1 MGRRQFLRGV
11 GAMVAL
17 PSLEGI
23 VPGRAMAGAGGAPL
37 RMAFVYAPNGVNV
50 ARWRPE
56 GVGEAFSFGPTLE
69 PLADLRGEVQVLS
82 GFEHKNGWA
91 GADGAGDHARA
102 SATILTGARPFKT
115 AGADIRLGVSVDQ
128 LAAREVGHL
137 TRFPSLELSC
147 DTARKSGACDS
158 GYACAYQFNLSW
170 RNESTPVAAE
180 TNPRL
185 VFERLFGA
193 GGPGERQEN
202 FRLRQ
207 ARQKSV
213 LDFVMEDARSLQRQL
228 GKTDRGKLEEYL
240 VGVREIEER
249 IQRAEKFGPPADP
262 GVETPTGVPGSYRD
276 HLRLMFDMLELAFRT
291 DSTRIATFMMAHD
304 GSNRS
309 FPEIGV
315 AEGHHHLSH
324 HQDNPEKLAKI
335 GEIDR
340 FYVEQFAYFLER
352 LREARDGDGRSV
364 LDNSMIVYC
373 SGLSDGNRHAHDNL
387 PVILAGR
394 GGGALR
400 PGRHVEVGQKTPM
413 TNLYV
418 SMLARMGVPVERFGD
433 STGALALV

>member
-1 MGRRQFLRGV
+1 
-11 GAMVAL
+11 MVAL
-17 PSLEGI
+17 PWLESHG
-23 VPGRAMAGAGGAPL
+23 AGAGALATTRGGAPL

-50 ARWRPE
+50 ERWSAT
-56 GVGEAFSFGPTLE
+56 GGGETFSLGPTLE
-69 PLADLRGEVQVLS
+69 PLGGLRGDLQVLG

-91 GADGAGDHARA
+91 GPDGAGDHARA
-102 SATILTGARPFKT
+102 SATILTGARPYKT
-115 AGADIRLGVSVDQ
+115 AGAEIRLGVSVDQ
-128 LAAREVGHL
+128 LAAQSVGHL

-147 DTARKSGACDS
+147 DTARKAGACDS

-193 GGPGERQEN
+193 GETGERVRN
-202 FRLRQ
+202 FNLRQ

-213 LDFVMEDARSLQRQL
+213 LDFVMEDAKSLQRQL
-228 GKTDRGKLEEYL
+228 GKTDRGKLDEYL
-240 VGVREIEER
+240 AGVREIEGR
-249 IQRAEKFGPPADP
+249 IQRAERFGPPVDP
-262 GVETPTGVPGSYRD
+262 GVGTPEGIPPSYRD
-276 HLRLMFDMLELAFRT
+276 HLRLMFDMLVLAFRT

-309 FPEIGV
+309 FAEIGV

-324 HQDNPEKLAKI
+324 HQGDPEKLEKI
-335 GEIDR
+335 AQIDR
-340 FYVEQFAYFLER
+340 FYVEQFGYFLGR
-352 LREARDGDGRSV
+352 LKEARDRDNGSV

-394 GGGALR
+394 AGGSLR
-400 PGRHVEVGQKTPM
+400 VGRHVQVGEKTPM

-418 SMLARMGVPVERFGD
+418 SMLERMGVKAERFGD
-433 STGALALV
+433 STGALGSV